1 MKKNQFLILLFLI
14 VVGILILTNPD
25 EQKHKDAIKNKLVTA
40 YNKEMSSKLIDS
52 ENGLENIGAGLGLM
66 FGENLIDKLV
76 DAFVARDNYVLFS
89 LTTATYKGQTKT
101 IGFGIVENIFLTSKI
116 DEAFNSD
123 APTITSEV
131 ESDNDDYESGIA
143 EVKNYNLHGI
153 LKREQFYGPPGYGE
167 DPEHDKKEQVYI
179 LHVDKAFSLHRFE
192 GFKKEQ
198 EYGRSFGNITK
209 VQLVTNESL
218 KNLVGTEITVEG
230 DLFESHT
237 GHHHT
242 DVLMSVTK
250 LFEY

>member
-1 MKKNQFLILLFLI
+1 MRKNQFLILLFVVIVGVLI
-14 VVGILILTNPD
+14 FTNPD
-25 EQKHKDAIKNKLVTA
+25 EQEHKDAVKNKLVTA
-40 YNKEMSSKLIDS
+40 YNKKMSSKLIDS
-52 ENGLENIGAGLGLM
+52 ENGLENIGAGFGLM
-66 FGENLIDKLV
+66 IGENLIDKLV
-76 DAFVARDNYVLFS
+76 DGFVARDNYVLFS

-101 IGFGIVENIFLTSKI
+101 IGFGIIGNIFLTSKI
-116 DEAFNSD
+116 DEAFNSNE
-123 APTITSEV
+123 PTISDV
-131 ESDNDDYESGIA
+131 ESDDGEESGIA

-167 DPEHDKKEQVYI
+167 DPQHDKKEQAYI
-179 LHVDKAFSLHRFE
+179 LYVDKSFSLNKFD

-209 VQLVTNESL
+209 AQLVTNESL
-218 KNLVGTEITVEG
+218 KNLIGTSITVEG

>member
-1 MKKNQFLILLFLI
+1 MRKNQFLILLFLL

-25 EQKHKDAIKNKLVTA
+25 EQKHKDAVKNKLVTA
-40 YNKEMSSKLIDS
+40 YNKKMSSKLIDS

-66 FGENLIDKLV
+66 IGENLIAKLV
-76 DAFVARDNYVLFS
+76 DGFVARDNYVLFS
-89 LTTATYKGQTKT
+89 LTTATYKGQKKT
-101 IGFGIVENIFLTSKI
+101 IGFGIIENIFLTSKI

-123 APTITSEV
+123 ELPTTSEI
-131 ESDNDDYESGIA
+131 ESDDDVESGIA

-153 LKREQFYGPPGYGE
+153 LKKEQFYGPPGYGE
-167 DPEHDKKEQVYI
+167 DPEHDKKEQAYI
-179 LHVDKAFSLHRFE
+179 LYVDKPFSLHKFD
-192 GFKKEQ
+192 GFRKEQ

-218 KNLVGTEITVEG
+218 KNLIGSAITVEG

-242 DVLMSVTK
+242 DVLISVTK